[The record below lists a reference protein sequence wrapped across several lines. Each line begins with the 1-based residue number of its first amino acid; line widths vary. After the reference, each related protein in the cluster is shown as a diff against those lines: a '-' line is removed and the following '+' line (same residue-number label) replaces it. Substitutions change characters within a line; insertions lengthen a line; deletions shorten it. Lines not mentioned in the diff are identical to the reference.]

1 MLPNRNNKYLQ
12 SFEELVDV
20 IKTST
25 QVNLNEG
32 SGEKN
37 KRIKKLLGNYEAF
50 CNYYF
55 PEYCYAPFSSFHKT
69 IQKEIVDKPNNIYLA
84 QWSRG
89 FAKSTHLGLFL
100 PLYLKFNHRL
110 NGVIVG
116 SLNEDM
122 AGTKLDDL
130 QANLQANQRIIS
142 DFGQQWSYGNWQ
154 DGEFV
159 TKDGVAFY
167 GFGKSQSPRGYRFK
181 WNRPNYGLV
190 DDLNAARQLK
200 NLDIANEDKRWV
212 MEELKPALWTRE
224 WWLIVAQNK
233 FHDNAVTALIENDE
247 EIKSKVHKVNIVD
260 AKGESNW
267 KENPDF
273 SNAAIA
279 TLRESEGA
287 GFIRE
292 RLNTPFEEGSTFKA
306 EWLHWCEPLALD
318 KYEGV
323 LIHYLD
329 PSYKSSDKSDYK
341 AWVLLGKYK
350 KEYHV
355 LKAWGEKT
363 TSKNMW
369 EYAFSVDEWVKE
381 KIAVKH
387 VMESNFIQ
395 EEVHKKELERVED
408 DNNRPLRVFYD
419 VRKKE
424 DKFERIETMQ
434 PLFQRGLIKFN
445 IKEKE
450 STGMKLLRS
459 QLLAIEKGSRINDD
473 LPDALEGAIW
483 MIDKN
488 QPRKENSTRTG
499 KFKKNSNRGM

>member
-1 MLPNRNNKYLQ
+1 MLNPKNKYIQ
-12 SFEELVDV
+12 SFEELVEI
-20 IKTST
+20 IKSST
-25 QVNLNEG
+25 QINLNEG
-32 SGEKN
+32 SGDKN
-37 KRIKKLLGNYEAF
+37 KRIKKLLSNYEAF

-55 PEYCYAPFSSFHKT
+55 PEYCYAPFSTFHKT
-69 IQKEIVDKPNNIYLA
+69 IQKDIVDKPNNIYLA

-100 PLYLKFNHRL
+100 PLYLKFNQRL

-130 QANLQANQRIIS
+130 QANLQANQRIIA

-167 GFGKSQSPRGYRFK
+167 GFGKKQSPRGYRFK
-181 WNRPNYGLV
+181 WKRPNYGLV
-190 DDLNAARQLK
+190 DDLNDARQLK
-200 NLDIANEDKRWV
+200 NASIADEDKRWV

-224 WWLIVAQNK
+224 WWLIIAQNK
-233 FHDNAVTALIENDE
+233 FHDNAVTSLIEADE
-247 EIKSKVHKVNIVD
+247 EIKCKVHKVNIVD

-273 SNAAIA
+273 TKETIA
-279 TLRESEGA
+279 TLSESEGA

-292 RLNTPFEEGSTFKA
+292 RLNTPFEEGSTFRI
-306 EWLHWCEPLALD
+306 EWLQWCEPLPLD

-329 PSYKSSDKSDYK
+329 PSYKSTDKSDYK

-369 EYAFSVDEWVKE
+369 EYAFEVDEWIDK
-381 KIAVKH
+381 KTTVKH
-387 VMESNFIQ
+387 CMESNFIQ
-395 EEVHKKELERVED
+395 EEVHKKELERVEE
-408 DNNRPLRVFYD
+408 DNNRPLRIFYD
-419 VRKKE
+419 KRKKE

-445 IKEKE
+445 LKEKE

-473 LPDALEGAIW
+473 LPDALEGAIF

-488 QPRKENSTRTG
+488 QPRKPTSTRTG

>member
-1 MLPNRNNKYLQ
+1 MLLNKTNKYLRD
-12 SFEELVDV
+12 FEDLVEMV
-20 IKTST
+20 MASTSISLQET
-25 QVNLNEG
+25 SVT
-32 SGEKN
+32 KA

-69 IQKEIVDKPNNIYLA
+69 IQKDILEKPNEITLC

-89 FAKSTHLGLFL
+89 FAKSTHLVLFS
-100 PLYLKFNHRL
+100 PLFLKFNNRL
-110 NGVIVG
+110 NGLIVG

-130 QANLQANQRIIS
+130 QANLQANKRLIH
-142 DFGQQWSYGNWQ
+142 DFGEQWSFGNWQ

-167 GFGKSQSPRGYRFK
+167 GFGKKQSPRGYRFK
-181 WNRPNYGLV
+181 WRRPNAGVV
-190 DDLNAARQLK
+190 DDLNDTRQLK
-200 NLDIANEDKRWV
+200 NLAIAEEDKRWV

-224 WWLIVAQNK
+224 WWLWVAQNK
-233 FHDNAVTALIENDE
+233 FHDNAVTSLIENDP
-247 EIKSKVHKVNIVD
+247 EIKCKVHKINIVD
-260 AKGESNW
+260 ANGNSNW

-273 SNAAIA
+273 SKEAIQS
-279 TLRESEGA
+279 LRESEGA

-292 RLNTPFEEGSTFKA
+292 RLNTPFEEGTTFKA
-306 EWLHWCEPLALD
+306 EWLQWCEPLALD
-318 KYEGV
+318 KYDGV

-329 PSYKSSDKSDYK
+329 PSYKSTDKSDYK
-341 AWVLLGKYK
+341 AWVLIGKK
-350 KEYHV
+350 KLEYHV
-355 LKAWGEKT
+355 LKAWVEKT

-369 EYAFSVDEWVKE
+369 EYAYEVDEWVADK
-381 KIAVKH
+381 ATVKH
-387 VMESNFIQ
+387 CMEANFIQ
-395 EEVHKKELERVED
+395 EEVHGKELDRVAVD
-408 DNNRPLRVFYD
+408 KGRMLRLQYD
-419 VRKKE
+419 RRAKI

-445 IKEKE
+445 INEKD

-473 LPDALEGAIW
+473 APDALEGAIW
-483 MIDKN
+483 MADMYSHRGAGK
-488 QPRKENSTRTG
+488 TRTG
-499 KFKKNSNRGM
+499 KHKKATHRCI